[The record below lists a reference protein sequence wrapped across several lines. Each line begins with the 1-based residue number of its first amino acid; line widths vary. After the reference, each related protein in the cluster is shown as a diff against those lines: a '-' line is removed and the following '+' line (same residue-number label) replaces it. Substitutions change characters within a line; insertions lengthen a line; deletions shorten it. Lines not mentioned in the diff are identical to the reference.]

1 MRISDWSSDVCSS
14 DLQSLEPL
22 RHVVPEDDRR
32 GRRAIEIIDQCCARL
47 GQLVVEARRS
57 IEAAALMADPP
68 TEQIDLGEVV
78 AGLVEDMRGPSEAAD
93 VHLEA
98 HVERDVIVFGGD
110 EAIETIVENLID
122 NARSE
127 EHTSELKSLM
137 RISYAV
143 FC

>member
-14 DLQSLEPL
+14 DL
-22 RHVVPEDDRR
+22 
-32 GRRAIEIIDQCCARL
+32 
-47 GQLVVEARRS
+47 
-57 IEAAALMADPP
+57 DPP

-110 EAIETIVENLID
+110 EAIETIVEHLID
-122 NARSE
+122 NAIGFSPPGGTVRVVVRAEIGRASCRE
-127 EHTSELKSLM
+127 
-137 RISYAV
+137 RVCQYV
-143 FC
+143 